1 MYNVLDAIRKRA
13 FSFFAFFSLTFL
25 LCVPVESLTVRSSD
39 GSSISV
45 CPVAPGD
52 SFMLSFI
59 HSVEKTPVES
69 EFRVLSGKVRQWEER
84 FLSHNAGLPTE
95 APPNGRFIMDK
106 DWMILRGGG
115 LAVQSIRY
123 RVGNEQF
130 GRNYMVLP
138 DGAKILLFEEY
149 PGRILFFSAESTSF
163 LNYLFSQVF

>member
-1 MYNVLDAIRKRA
+1 
-13 FSFFAFFSLTFL
+13 
-25 LCVPVESLTVRSSD
+25 
-39 GSSISV
+39 
-45 CPVAPGD
+45 
-52 SFMLSFI
+52 MLSFI